1 MCSSDLGRAAN
12 EAAVH
17 VGLGQKLL
25 GILGVHGAAV
35 LDGDGT
41 GHMGAVL
48 GSHVSASP
56 NHQLFRSTPLYTRA
70 NVACFGTFGY
80 ELDLNRLTEEEQDEI
95 REQIR
100 FMKQYR
106 ELLQFGTF
114 YRLKSPFEGNVTVWM
129 SVSGDRREAIVGWY
143 RVLNGVNLPYSRVR
157 LAGLDPD
164 FCYEIMIMD
173 GSEREEEACRSC
185 YGDELMNL
193 GLITSDASSGEIAP
207 GQRHSCDFDSRLF
220 VLKAR

>member
-1 MCSSDLGRAAN
+1 M
-12 EAAVH
+12 
-17 VGLGQKLL
+17 
-25 GILGVHGAAV
+25 
-35 LDGDGT
+35 
-41 GHMGAVL
+41 
-48 GSHVSASP
+48 
-56 NHQLFRSTPLYTRA
+56 
-70 NVACFGTFGY
+70 ACFGTFGY

-173 GSEREEEACRSC
+173 GSEREGEACRSC